1 MLAIFHRAWV
11 LGAGSGF
18 SKNQQRAT
26 GNFFSNQFFMKIKSL
41 FLFVLIISFCSLKAQ
56 NRWNLESDGSISWT
70 VQKGDVHSDNLE
82 MSGRFISVIASYGVD
97 EKGRPV
103 LSRQLVFPMLRTIP
117 NDTHAN
123 IIYTFGSD
131 AAPVI
136 KINNRPVNEQ
146 AKRFVLRGL
155 LIIESI
161 VNNNISVKRELFPS
175 TDKPLAIE
183 KFTLTNSSGRD
194 ITVDVED
201 FEKNSRSHPEKSV
214 YGVYEITAKSYGSG
228 IYVLKPNESMTF
240 AVLFTGRKISEQTP
254 VADIDQEFVKRN
266 SFVNQMF
273 NSLSFVSPDLVLNR
287 MFDFAKIRSMES
299 IYETKGG
306 LVHSPGGAS
315 YYAAIW
321 ANDQAEYA
329 NPFFAYTG
337 YPTAIEAGNVSWRWF
352 ARYMN
357 PEYKPIPSSIIAEG
371 TGFWN
376 GAGDR
381 GDQAMI
387 AYGASRFALALGD
400 SKTAEEIWPLIEW
413 CIEYCKRKIN
423 IDGVVESDSDELEG
437 RFPAGKAN
445 LCTSSLFYDAL
456 VSASCLGKE
465 LGKSAKL
472 IAGYARMA
480 KELRKDIEKYFGI
493 VMDGFETYRYYDGN
507 DVLRSWIC
515 IPLTVGIF
523 DRAEGTINALFSPK
537 LWTDQGLLTQ
547 AGTKTFWDRST
558 LYGLR
563 GVFAAGAVD
572 RGLKFFTD
580 YSTRRL
586 LGDHVPYAVEAWPEG
601 NQRHLSAESAL
612 YCRVV
617 TEGIFGFRPAGLNS
631 FTITPRLPSSWNE
644 MALNNIVAF
653 GGKKIDISAFRS
665 GEKIKVDVSVDGK
678 NVKSVLVKNGSIIDV
693 RVD

>member
-1 MLAIFHRAWV
+1 M
-11 LGAGSGF
+11 
-18 SKNQQRAT
+18 T
-26 GNFFSNQFFMKIKSL
+26 G
-41 FLFVLIISFCSLKAQ
+41 LKAQ
-56 NRWNLESDGSISWT
+56 NRWNIEPNGSISWK
-70 VQKGDVHSDNLE
+70 VQKGDTHTDNIE
-82 MSGRFISVIASYGVD
+82 MSGRFVSMIATYGVD
-97 EKGRPV
+97 EKGMPV

-131 AAPVI
+131 AEPTI
-136 KINNRPVNEQ
+136 RINNRPVNEQ
-146 AKRFVLRGL
+146 VDRFVLRGL
-155 LIIESI
+155 LTVESSS
-161 VNNNISVKRELFPS
+161 NNSIMIRRELFPS
-175 TDKPLAIE
+175 TDKPIAIE
-183 KFTLTNSSGRD
+183 KYTLKNSSGRD
-194 ITVDVED
+194 ITVDIED
-201 FEKNSRSHPEKSV
+201 FEKISRSHPEKSV
-214 YGVYEITAKSYGSG
+214 YGVYEMSAKSYGSG
-228 IYVLKPNESMTF
+228 IFSVKPNDSLTF
-240 AVLFTGRKISEQTP
+240 AVLLSGRKISEQLP
-254 VADIDQEFVKRN
+254 VIDFDKELSKRN
-266 SFVNQMF
+266 DFVNLMF
-273 NSLSFVSPDLVLNR
+273 NNLTFASPDPVLNR
-287 MFDFAKIRSMES
+287 MFDFAKIRAMES

-337 YPTAIEAGNVSWRWF
+337 YPTAIEAGKVSWSWF
-352 ARYMN
+352 AKYMN

-400 SKTAEEIWPLIEW
+400 RKTAEEIWPLIEW

-423 IDGVVESDSDELEG
+423 TEGVVTSDSDELEG

-456 VSASCLGKE
+456 ISASLLGKE
-465 LGKSAKL
+465 LGKPAKL
-472 IAGYARMA
+472 VAGYTVMA
-480 KELRKDIEKYFGI
+480 KELKKNIEKYFGAEI
-493 VMDGFETYRYYDGN
+493 DGFETYRYYAGN
-507 DVLRSWIC
+507 DILRSWIC

-523 DRAEGTINALFSPK
+523 DRAEGTINALFSHQ
-537 LWTDQGLLTQ
+537 LWTEQGLLTQ

-563 GVFAAGAVD
+563 GVFAAGAID

-580 YSTRRL
+580 YSNRRL

-617 TEGIFGFRPAGLNS
+617 TEGVFGFRPEGLS
-631 FTITPRLPSSWNE
+631 AFTIAPQLPSSWNK
-644 MALNNIVAF
+644 MSLKNIVAF
-653 GGKKIDISAFRS
+653 GGKRIDISVLRS
-665 GEKIKVDVSVDGK
+665 GEKIQVNVVSNGK
-678 NVKSVLVKNGSIIDV
+678 NVKSVLVKNGSKIDV
-693 RVD
+693 KL

>member
-1 MLAIFHRAWV
+1 V
-11 LGAGSGF
+11 
-18 SKNQQRAT
+18 
-26 GNFFSNQFFMKIKSL
+26 KSRL
-41 FLFVLIISFCSLKAQ
+41 FIPFILLISVTSLHAQ
-56 NRWNLESDGSISWT
+56 SRWNLEPDGSISWR
-70 VQKGDVHSDNLE
+70 VQKGDAHSDNIE
-82 MSGRFISVIASYGVD
+82 MSGRFVSMIATYGVD
-97 EKGRPV
+97 EKGQPV

-123 IIYTFGSD
+123 IIYTFGPD
-131 AAPVI
+131 AEPVI
-136 KINNRPVNEQ
+136 KINNRPSNEQ
-146 AKRFVLRGL
+146 VDRFILRGL
-155 LIIESI
+155 LTIESTA
-161 VNNNISVKRELFPS
+161 NNSITIKRELFPS

-183 KFTLTNSSGRD
+183 KFTLKNTSGRD
-194 ITVDVED
+194 ATIDIED
-201 FEKNSRSHPEKSV
+201 FEKISRSHPQKSV
-214 YGVYEITAKSYGSG
+214 YGVYEMSAKSYGSG
-228 IYVLKPNESMTF
+228 IFTVKPDESLSF
-240 AVLFTGRKISEQTP
+240 AVLFSGRKISEQLP
-254 VADIDQEFVKRN
+254 VVDIDKELGKRN
-266 SFVNQMF
+266 DFVNLMF
-273 NSLSFVSPDLVLNR
+273 NSLTFVSPDSVLNR
-287 MFDFAKIRSMES
+287 MFDFAKIRAMES

-337 YPTAIEAGNVSWRWF
+337 YPTAIEAGKVSWSWF
-352 ARYMN
+352 AKYMN

-371 TGFWN
+371 SAFWN

-400 SKTAEEIWPLIEW
+400 RKTAEEIWPLIEW

-423 IDGVVESDSDELEG
+423 TDGVVASDSDELEG

-456 VSASCLGKE
+456 ISASYLGKE
-465 LGKSAKL
+465 IGKPAKL
-472 IAGYARMA
+472 IAGYNSMA
-480 KELRKDIEKYFGI
+480 NELRKNIEKYFGAMI
-493 VMDGFETYRYYDGN
+493 DGFETYRYYAGN

-515 IPLTVGIF
+515 IPLTAGIF

-537 LWTDQGLLTQ
+537 LWTEQGLLTQ

-563 GVFAAGAVD
+563 GVFAAGAID

-580 YSTRRL
+580 YSNRRL
-586 LGDHVPYAVEAWPEG
+586 LGNHVPYAVEAWPEG

-617 TEGIFGFRPAGLNS
+617 TEGIFGFRPIGLNT
-631 FTITPRLPSSWNE
+631 FTITPQLPVSWNE
-644 MALNNIVAF
+644 MSLRNIVAF
-653 GGKKIDISAFRS
+653 GGKRIDISVLRS
-665 GEKIKVDVSVDGK
+665 GEKINVEVVSDGK
-678 NVKSVLVKNGSIIDV
+678 NVKSVLMENGSKIKV
-693 RVD
+693 KVD

>member
-1 MLAIFHRAWV
+1 MKA
-11 LGAGSGF
+11 
-18 SKNQQRAT
+18 K
-26 GNFFSNQFFMKIKSL
+26 FFILFILLISITSL
-41 FLFVLIISFCSLKAQ
+41 QAQ
-56 NRWNLESDGSISWT
+56 NRWNLEPDRSISWK
-70 VQKGDVHSDNLE
+70 VKNGEAHSDNIE
-82 MSGRFISVIASYGVD
+82 MSGRFVSIIATYGID
-97 EKGRPV
+97 EKGSPV

-131 AAPVI
+131 AEPVI
-136 KINNRPVNEQ
+136 KINNRPANEQ
-146 AKRFVLRGL
+146 VTRFVLRGL
-155 LIIESI
+155 LTIESTA
-161 VNNNISVKRELFPS
+161 NGSISIKRELFPS

-183 KFTLTNSSGRD
+183 KFTLKNVSGRD
-194 ITVDVED
+194 AVVDIED
-201 FEKNSRSHPEKSV
+201 FEKISRSHPEKSV
-214 YGVYEITAKSYGSG
+214 YGVYEMSAKSYGSG
-228 IYVLKPNESMTF
+228 IFTLKPNESLSF
-240 AVLFTGRKISEQTP
+240 GVIYSGRKLSEQPP
-254 VADIDQEFVKRN
+254 VIDVDKELGKRN
-266 SFVNQMF
+266 DFVNLMF
-273 NSLSFVSPDLVLNR
+273 DNLSFVSPDPVLNR
-287 MFDFAKIRSMES
+287 MFDFAKIRAMES

-337 YPTAIEAGNVSWRWF
+337 YTTAIEAGKVSWSWF
-352 ARYMN
+352 AKYIN

-371 TGFWN
+371 TDFWN

-400 SKTAEEIWPLIEW
+400 RKTAEEVWPLIEW

-423 IDGVVESDSDELEG
+423 SDGVVASDSDELEG

-456 VSASCLGKE
+456 ISASYLGKE
-465 LGKSAKL
+465 LEKPAKL
-472 IAGYARMA
+472 ITSYTSMA
-480 KELRKDIEKYFGI
+480 QELRKNIEKHFGA
-493 VMDGFETYRYYDGN
+493 VMDGFETYRYYEAN

-563 GVFAAGAVD
+563 GVFAAGAID

-580 YSTRRL
+580 YSNRRL

-617 TEGIFGFRPAGLNS
+617 TEGVFGFRPVGLNA
-631 FTITPRLPSSWNE
+631 FTIAPQLPSSWNE
-644 MALNNIVAF
+644 MSLNNIMAF
-653 GGKKIDISAFRS
+653 GGKRIDISVLRS
-665 GEKIKVDVSVDGK
+665 GEKLKVDIISNGK
-678 NVKSVLVKNGSIIDV
+678 NVKSVHVKNGSKIEV
-693 RVD
+693 KVD

>member
-1 MLAIFHRAWV
+1 MPNFFWCCL
-11 LGAGSGF
+11 LGACCLVNGL
-18 SKNQQRAT
+18 Q
-26 GNFFSNQFFMKIKSL
+26 
-41 FLFVLIISFCSLKAQ
+41 AQ
-56 NRWNLESDGSISWT
+56 NRWNIESNGSISWK
-70 VQKGDVHSDNLE
+70 VQKGDAHADNIE
-82 MSGRFISVIASYGVD
+82 MSGRFVSLIAAYGVD
-97 EKGRPV
+97 EKGRPI

-123 IIYTFGSD
+123 IIYTFGQD
-131 AAPVI
+131 AEPLI

-146 AKRFVLRGL
+146 VNRFFLRGL
-155 LIIESI
+155 LTIESTA
-161 VNNNISVKRELFPS
+161 NNILIKRELFPS

-183 KFTLTNSSGRD
+183 KFTLKNISGRD
-194 ITVDVED
+194 VTIDIED
-201 FEKNSRSHPEKSV
+201 FEKISRSHPEKSV
-214 YGVYEITAKSYGSG
+214 YGVYEMSAKTYGSG
-228 IYVLKPNESMTF
+228 IYLVKPDESFSF
-240 AVLFTGRKISEQTP
+240 AVLYSGRKISEQLP
-254 VADIDQEFVKRN
+254 LIDVDKELGKRN
-266 SFVNQMF
+266 DFVNLMF
-273 NSLSFVSPDLVLNR
+273 NNLTFVSPDTVLNR
-287 MFDFAKIRSMES
+287 MFDFAKIRAMES

-337 YPTAIEAGNVSWRWF
+337 YQTAIEAGKVSWGWF
-352 ARYMN
+352 AKYMN
-357 PEYKPIPSSIIAEG
+357 PEFKPIPSSIIAEG

-400 SKTAEEIWPLIEW
+400 RKTAEEIWPLIEW
-413 CIEYCKRKIN
+413 CIEFCKRKIN
-423 IDGVVESDSDELEG
+423 ADGVVASDSDELEG
-437 RFPAGKAN
+437 RFPAGEAN
-445 LCTSSLFYDAL
+445 LCTTSLFYDAL
-456 VSASCLGKE
+456 ISASYLGKE
-465 LGKSAKL
+465 LGKPVKM
-472 IAGYARMA
+472 INGYTSLAN
-480 KELRKDIEKYFGI
+480 ELRKNIEKHFGAE
-493 VMDGFETYRYYDGN
+493 MDGFKTYRYYNGN

-523 DRAEGTINALFSPK
+523 DRTEGTIDALFSPK
-537 LWTDQGLLTQ
+537 LWTDQGILTQ

-563 GVFAAGAVD
+563 GVFAAGAID

-580 YSTRRL
+580 YSNRRL

-617 TEGIFGFRPAGLNS
+617 TEGIFGFHPIGLNA
-631 FTITPRLPSSWNE
+631 FTLTPQLPASWNV
-644 MALNNIVAF
+644 MALKNIVAF
-653 GGKKIDISAFRS
+653 GGKKIDISVKRS
-665 GEKIKVDVSVDGK
+665 DEKINVTVTSDGRIVK
-678 NVKSVLVKNGSIIDV
+678 NVQVVNGSKVEIKL
-693 RVD
+693 

>member
-1 MLAIFHRAWV
+1 
-11 LGAGSGF
+11 
-18 SKNQQRAT
+18 
-26 GNFFSNQFFMKIKSL
+26 
-41 FLFVLIISFCSLKAQ
+41 
-56 NRWNLESDGSISWT
+56 
-70 VQKGDVHSDNLE
+70 
-82 MSGRFISVIASYGVD
+82 
-97 EKGRPV
+97 
-103 LSRQLVFPMLRTIP
+103 
-117 NDTHAN
+117 
-123 IIYTFGSD
+123 
-131 AAPVI
+131 
-136 KINNRPVNEQ
+136 
-146 AKRFVLRGL
+146 
-155 LIIESI
+155 
-161 VNNNISVKRELFPS
+161 
-175 TDKPLAIE
+175 
-183 KFTLTNSSGRD
+183 
-194 ITVDVED
+194 
-201 FEKNSRSHPEKSV
+201 
-214 YGVYEITAKSYGSG
+214 
-228 IYVLKPNESMTF
+228 
-240 AVLFTGRKISEQTP
+240 
-254 VADIDQEFVKRN
+254 
-266 SFVNQMF
+266 
-273 NSLSFVSPDLVLNR
+273 
-287 MFDFAKIRSMES
+287 MFDFAKIRAMES

-337 YPTAIEAGNVSWRWF
+337 YPTAIEAGKVSWSWF
-352 ARYMN
+352 AKYMN

-400 SKTAEEIWPLIEW
+400 RKTAEEIWPLIEW

-423 IDGVVESDSDELEG
+423 TDGVVASDSDELEG

-456 VSASCLGKE
+456 ISASCLGKE
-465 LGKSAKL
+465 LGKPAKL
-472 IAGYARMA
+472 ITGYTIIA
-480 KELRKDIEKYFGI
+480 KELRKNIEKYFGA
-493 VMDGFETYRYYDGN
+493 VMDGFETYRYYSGN

-523 DRAEGTINALFSPK
+523 DRAGGTINALFSPK

-563 GVFAAGAVD
+563 GVFAAGAID

-580 YSTRRL
+580 YSNRRL

-617 TEGIFGFRPAGLNS
+617 TEGIFGFRPVGLNA
-631 FTITPRLPSSWNE
+631 FTITPQLPSSWNE
-644 MALNNIVAF
+644 MYLNNIAAF
-653 GGKKIDISAFRS
+653 GGKRIDISILRS
-665 GEKIKVDVSVDGK
+665 GEKIKVDVVSNGK
-678 NVKSVLVKNGSIIDV
+678 NVKSVLVKNGSKIEVKLD
-693 RVD
+693 